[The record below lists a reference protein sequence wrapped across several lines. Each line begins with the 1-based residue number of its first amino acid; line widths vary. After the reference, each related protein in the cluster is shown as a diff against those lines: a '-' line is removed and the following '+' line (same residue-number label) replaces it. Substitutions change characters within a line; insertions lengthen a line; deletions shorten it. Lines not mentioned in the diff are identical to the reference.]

1 MSSCRSRSAARPA
14 MRRWRATGVGWSTRT
29 RQGCPAATRTSSSRV
44 RSWCS
49 RHSELLPLLVG
60 RSATYGETWAK
71 SVRSERTPAKECDMA
86 ATATARWEGTIDDGS
101 GTMSTATGLEGS
113 FTKASRFADGKGTNP
128 EELLGAAHAGCFS
141 QYLAL
146 LLTTNEPP
154 PTCIQTPAQVS
165 IRVGDDGPPLNRIA
179 LSTVVDVDLPA
190 ETGRSHV

>member
-1 MSSCRSRSAARPA
+1 
-14 MRRWRATGVGWSTRT
+14 
-29 RQGCPAATRTSSSRV
+29 
-44 RSWCS
+44 
-49 RHSELLPLLVG
+49 
-60 RSATYGETWAK
+60 
-71 SVRSERTPAKECDMA
+71 MA

-146 LLTTNEPP
+146 LLTKNETP
-154 PTCIQTPAQVS
+154 PTSIQTTAKVS
-165 IRVGDDGPPLNRIA
+165 IMVGDDGPTINRIA

-190 ETGRSHV
+190 EKITELATPPQVECHASKAPAADRAVILN